1 MMNKIYTL
9 EWFDSLISQ
18 TLNPNNTILESL
30 LPQDFKIISEHIE
43 KESKIIQI
51 SLKKEIFLLRRK
63 REVRLLVRK
72 YHSNLVSFIDTVI
85 EYQNRNSLG
94 KPELTDILDLLQD
107 KLEELLLLVEN
118 RFSEYL
124 SLDERVPITY
134 LMLSRNELE
143 SKFKILSD
151 KVFNGL
157 ENNII
162 RIVLENGLRFLKS
175 FSGKKITYRQLLY
188 QKELLKSIKNI
199 DENEQASFFSNIDK
213 VLIGRNFNSTDYI
226 EHIIEHII
234 EQISKEVEEEESI
247 ALRINRLLYYQKEF
261 GRIHSD
267 ERISF
272 DPSRSNIK
280 CVLES
285 WFKQEINYL
294 ERNLELAFQ
303 TNNEAD
309 DSINSL
315 TVSEPKI
322 ECDLS
327 ADQIALILRAAD
339 ESRIVKARSMNHF
352 FKMIVPYLSTPFKRE
367 LSYQSV
373 RSKSYNA
380 EDRDKFIAV
389 QTLEKIIKKINSY

>member
-1 MMNKIYTL
+1 MMNKIYPL

-18 TLNPNNTILESL
+18 TLNPDNLILENL
-30 LPQDFKIISEHIE
+30 LPQDFIILSEHIE
-43 KESKIIQI
+43 KESKTIQI

-63 REVRLLVRK
+63 REVRLQVRK
-72 YHSNLVSFIDTVI
+72 YHSNLVTFIDTVI
-85 EYQNRNSLG
+85 EYQKRNSCVR
-94 KPELTDILDLLQD
+94 PELAGVLDLLQG
-107 KLEELLLLVEN
+107 KLEELLMLIEN
-118 RFSEYL
+118 RFSDYL

-143 SKFKILSD
+143 VKFNKLSD
-151 KVFNGL
+151 RVTNGL
-157 ENNII
+157 YNNII
-162 RIVLENGLRFLKS
+162 RIVLENGLRFVKS

-188 QKELLKSIKNI
+188 QKELLKSFKNI
-199 DENEQASFFSNIDK
+199 DLSEQASFFSDIDK
-213 VLIGRNFNSTDYI
+213 VLIGKNFNSTDYI
-226 EHIIEHII
+226 EHLI
-234 EQISKEVEEEESI
+234 EQISKEVEEEESV
-247 ALRINRLLYYQKEF
+247 ALRINRLLFYQKEF
-261 GRIHSD
+261 DRIYSD

-272 DPSRSNIK
+272 DPTRGNIK

-285 WFKQEINYL
+285 WFKQEINYF
-294 ERNLELAFQ
+294 ERNLELALQ
-303 TNNEAD
+303 NNIETGENA
-309 DSINSL
+309 SSF
-315 TVSEPKI
+315 TGSETKI

>member
-1 MMNKIYTL
+1 MNKIYPL

-18 TLNPNNTILESL
+18 TLNPNNLILESL
-30 LPQDFKIISEHIE
+30 QPHDFIIIKEHIE
-43 KESKIIQI
+43 KESKIIQS

-63 REVRLLVRK
+63 REVRLQVRK

-85 EYQNRNSLG
+85 DYQKRNVNL
-94 KPELTDILDLLQD
+94 KPELAAVLDLLQE
-107 KLEELLLLVEN
+107 KLEELLLLVEK

-143 SKFKILSD
+143 LKFNKLSD
-151 KVFNGL
+151 RVFNGL
-157 ENNII
+157 ENNIVK
-162 RIVLENGLRFLKS
+162 IVLENGLRFLKS

-188 QKELLKSIKNI
+188 QKELLKGIKDI
-199 DENEQASFFSNIDK
+199 DVSEQTGIFSDIDK
-213 VLIGRNFNSTDYI
+213 VLIGRNFNSTDFI
-226 EHIIEHII
+226 DHII
-234 EQISKEVEEEESI
+234 EQINKEVAEEES
-247 ALRINRLLYYQKEF
+247 LPFRINKLLYYQKEF
-261 GRIHSD
+261 DRIHSD

-280 CVLES
+280 CVLEN

-294 ERNLELAFQ
+294 ERNLELAIQ
-303 TNNEAD
+303 NNIEVCD
-309 DSINSL
+309 NVNSL
-315 TVSEPKI
+315 KGSQTKI

-352 FKMIVPYLSTPFKRE
+352 FRMIVPYLSTPFKRE

>member
-63 REVRLLVRK
+63 REVRLQVRK

-85 EYQNRNSLG
+85 EYQNRNSLV
-94 KPELTDILDLLQD
+94 KPELTGILDLLQD

-199 DENEQASFFSNIDK
+199 DVNEQASFFSDIDK
-213 VLIGRNFNSTDYI
+213 VLIGRNFNSTEY
-226 EHIIEHII
+226 IEHII
-234 EQISKEVEEEESI
+234 EQIRKEVEEEESL

-261 GRIHSD
+261 DRIHSD

-294 ERNLELAFQ
+294 ERNLELAIQ
-303 TNNEAD
+303 THIETEHN
-309 DSINSL
+309 INSISG
-315 TVSEPKI
+315 SETKI
-322 ECDLS
+322 ECNLS

>member
-1 MMNKIYTL
+1 MMNKIYPL

-63 REVRLLVRK
+63 REVRLQVRK

-85 EYQNRNSLG
+85 DYQKRCSFVCR
-94 KPELTDILDLLQD
+94 ELVNVLDLLQN
-107 KLEELLLLVEN
+107 KLEELLLLIEN

-162 RIVLENGLRFLKS
+162 RIVLENGFRFLKS

-199 DENEQASFFSNIDK
+199 DINEQTSLFSDIDK
-213 VLIGRNFNSTDYI
+213 VLIGRNFNSTEY
-226 EHIIEHII
+226 IEHII
-234 EQISKEVEEEESI
+234 EQISKELEDEESL

-261 GRIHSD
+261 DRIHSD

-280 CVLES
+280 CALES

-294 ERNLELAFQ
+294 ERNLKIAFQ
-303 TNNEAD
+303 TNNEVDA
-309 DSINSL
+309 SINSL
-315 TVSEPKI
+315 TVSDSKI

>member
-1 MMNKIYTL
+1 MNNIYPL

-18 TLNPNNTILESL
+18 TLNPNNLILESL
-30 LPQDFKIISEHIE
+30 LPEDFIIIEEHIE
-43 KESKIIQI
+43 KESKAIQI

-63 REVRLLVRK
+63 REVRLQVRK

-85 EYQNRNSLG
+85 DYQKRNANL
-94 KPELTDILDLLQD
+94 KPEFTAVLDLLQE

-143 SKFKILSD
+143 LKFKKLSGR
-151 KVFNGL
+151 VFNGL
-157 ENNII
+157 ENNIVS
-162 RIVLENGLRFLKS
+162 IVIHNGFRFLKS
-175 FSGKKITYRQLLY
+175 FSSKKITYRQLLY

-199 DENEQASFFSNIDK
+199 RCSEQAAMFSDIDK

-226 EHIIEHII
+226 EHIIE
-234 EQISKEVEEEESI
+234 QIVKEVDEEDSL
-247 ALRINRLLYYQKEF
+247 ALKINRLLYYQKEF
-261 GRIHSD
+261 DRIHSD

-294 ERNLELAFQ
+294 EKNLELSIQ
-303 TNNEAD
+303 NNID
-309 DSINSL
+309 TGDNLNSL
-315 TVSEPKI
+315 KGSESKI